1 MMPIQSL
8 HISFS
13 SRGGAGSVAF
23 ELARIQQANGIAS
36 ELLAR
41 TDSDLRSEPL
51 ALPAQTVSAAADQ
64 FLLRSQSFPGQV
76 SAIRQSTGLSLKPEV
91 LEDKFVHLHWPTG
104 VIRTLDLESL
114 SVARRVIVHLH
125 DQWPFTGVCHFSG
138 KCDGFQSGCKNC
150 PALRGLS
157 RPLARDLLSTK
168 DRAWQLLDP
177 VFVSPSGHLI
187 EKLKT
192 SSVFRNYQTEVV
204 PNPVKGAFFEV
215 SGVAQTGSKV
225 LVAVAANLDDPRKRI
240 GPLVDAFFDLKRA
253 DDALQ
258 LHLIGKGGS
267 KFLEVPGVRA
277 HGALEDA
284 GVASVVSGARALVSF
299 SMDESAP
306 LSISE
311 AAVMGIPS
319 VVLGGS
325 SQEGFVKDHQI
336 GLVIES
342 EEQLSQ
348 AMERLGNLAT
358 SSAFDAF
365 RAYLSDESIAQY
377 YERLYKEIA

>member
-1 MMPIQSL
+1 MMSFQSL

-13 SRGGAGSVAF
+13 SRGGAGSVAC
-23 ELARIQQANGIAS
+23 ELVRIQQANGIAS

-41 TDSDLRSEPL
+41 TESDLRSVPL

-76 SAIRQSTGLSLKPEV
+76 SAIRQSTGLALGPDV
-91 LEDKFVHLHWPTG
+91 LEGKFVHLHWPTG
-104 VIRTLDLESL
+104 VIRTQDLESL
-114 SVARRVIVHLH
+114 SVAKKVVVHLH
-125 DQWPFTGVCHFSG
+125 DQWSFTGVCHFSG
-138 KCDGFQSGCKNC
+138 KCDGFQSGCQNC

-192 SSVFRNYQTEVV
+192 SSVFRNYQTEVI
-204 PNPVKGAFFEV
+204 PNPVKRAFFEEG
-215 SGVAQTGSKV
+215 GVAQNVSKY

-240 GPLVDAFFDLKRA
+240 GPLVDAFSDLRRA
-253 DDALQ
+253 NQDLQ

-267 KFLEVPGVRA
+267 KFLEMTGVRL
-277 HGALEDA
+277 HGALEAA
-284 GVASVVSGARALVSF
+284 GVTSVLSGARAVVSF
-299 SMDESAP
+299 SMEESAP

-319 VVLGGS
+319 VVLRGS

-342 EEQLSQ
+342 EDQLAQ
-348 AMERLGNLAT
+348 ALENIGNLT
-358 SSAFDAF
+358 KTSAFDAF
-365 RAYLSDESIAQY
+365 LAYASDESIAQSY
-377 YERLYKEIA
+377 KSLYEALS